1 MISSKE
7 IRQLDFAV
15 TQNGYN
21 TKEVDSVINECA
33 LTIDAYQKESEE
45 LYHKMEL
52 LASKI
57 EEYRL
62 EENAIKTALVTAE
75 KMAEK
80 IKKESNE
87 ESTALLEKSRQE
99 ADLTVSNAKAEAD
112 KIISSAREYSSTLI
126 EDKTNEANEIITNA
140 QNKANEAINSAKIVA
155 QDILDQAKQ
164 ISEDLISKSKA
175 EKEAYEIL
183 TNTIKSDAKEFIEKV
198 KSLYNAELEALNS
211 ANLDTSN
218 EDTKQAQRDVD
229 NIDDDV
235 ASLKEEIEDVSSS
248 IPSEVVIEHIQEKA
262 AENEQ
267 ANEITDEPENENED
281 VQDDFEIID
290 DEPEQEK
297 SEPMTLE
304 TETEPDEDE
313 SGDVLKAEKIDEPA
327 IIELD
332 DEDDELTDPMAAVEA
347 FSKTSVTPVSS
358 DARTVTEITDE
369 ADMQS
374 QSSLFDD
381 ETALPFES
389 YFNVKREDAH
399 TDKSQVIS
407 LVPPEDDEED
417 DEPRFKGFFKKKK

>member
-7 IRQLDFAV
+7 IRQLDLTV

-21 TKEVDSVINECA
+21 TKEVDSVLSECA
-33 LTIDAYQKESEE
+33 LTIDAYQKENEE
-45 LYHKMEL
+45 LYRKMEL
-52 LASKI
+52 LAAKI

-80 IKKESNE
+80 IKKESNDE
-87 ESTALLEKSRQE
+87 ATELLEKSRQE
-99 ADLTVSNAKAEAD
+99 ADSTVSSAKTEAD

-126 EDKTNEANEIITNA
+126 EDKTNEASEIITNA

-183 TNTIKSDAKEFIEKV
+183 TNTIKNDAKEFIEKV
-198 KSLYNAELEALNS
+198 KALYNAELEALNS
-211 ANLDTSN
+211 ANLETSD
-218 EDTKQAQRDVD
+218 EDTKQAQKDVD
-229 NIDDDV
+229 DIDDDV
-235 ASLKEEIEDVSSS
+235 SSLKEEIKDVSSS
-248 IPSEVVIEHIQEKA
+248 IPDEVVIESTQDEKIEVEQEVEE
-262 AENEQ
+262 AEASQES
-267 ANEITDEPENENED
+267 
-281 VQDDFEIID
+281 QDDFEIID
-290 DEPEQEK
+290 DEPKIEQKEVEEAEETQ
-297 SEPMTLE
+297 SEELN
-304 TETEPDEDE
+304 
-313 SGDVLKAEKIDEPA
+313 EPA

-332 DEDDELTDPMAAVEA
+332 DEDEEDDELTDPMAAVEA
-347 FSKTSVTPVSS
+347 FSKTSVTPVSA

-381 ETALPFES
+381 ETSLPFES

-417 DEPRFKGFFKKKK
+417 DEPRFRGFFKKKK

>member
-7 IRQLDFAV
+7 IRQLDLTV

-21 TKEVDSVINECA
+21 TKEVDSVLSECA
-33 LTIDAYQKESEE
+33 LTIDAYQKENEE
-45 LYHKMEL
+45 LYRKMEL
-52 LASKI
+52 LAAKI

-80 IKKESNE
+80 IKKESNDE
-87 ESTALLEKSRQE
+87 ATELLEKSRQE
-99 ADLTVSNAKAEAD
+99 ADSTVSSAKTEAD

-126 EDKTNEANEIITNA
+126 EDKTNEASEIITNA

-198 KSLYNAELEALNS
+198 KALYNSELEALNS
-211 ANLDTSN
+211 ANLETSD
-218 EDTKQAQRDVD
+218 EDTKQAQKDVD
-229 NIDDDV
+229 DIDDDV
-235 ASLKEEIEDVSSS
+235 SSLKEEIEDVSSS
-248 IPSEVVIEHIQEKA
+248 IPDEVVIESTQDEEIEVKQEVEETEA
-262 AENEQ
+262 SQES
-267 ANEITDEPENENED
+267 
-281 VQDDFEIID
+281 QDDFEIID
-290 DEPEQEK
+290 DEPKIEQEEVK
-297 SEPMTLE
+297 EAEETQSEELN
-304 TETEPDEDE
+304 
-313 SGDVLKAEKIDEPA
+313 EPA

-332 DEDDELTDPMAAVEA
+332 DEDEEDDELTDPMAAVEA
-347 FSKTSVTPVSS
+347 FSKTSVTPVSA

-381 ETALPFES
+381 ETSLPFES

-407 LVPPEDDEED
+407 LVPPEEDEED
-417 DEPRFKGFFKKKK
+417 DEPRFRGFFKKKK

>member
-7 IRQLDFAV
+7 IRHLDLTV

-21 TKEVDSVINECA
+21 TKEVDSVLSECA
-33 LTIDAYQKESEE
+33 LTIDAYQKENEE
-45 LYHKMEL
+45 LYRKMEL
-52 LASKI
+52 LAAKI

-80 IKKESNE
+80 IKKESNDE
-87 ESTALLEKSRQE
+87 ATELLEKSRQE
-99 ADLTVSNAKAEAD
+99 ADTTVSSAKTEAD

-126 EDKTNEANEIITNA
+126 EDKTNEASEIITNA

-198 KSLYNAELEALNS
+198 KALYNSELEALNS
-211 ANLDTSN
+211 ANLETSD
-218 EDTKQAQRDVD
+218 EDTKQAQKDVD
-229 NIDDDV
+229 DIDDDV
-235 ASLKEEIEDVSSS
+235 SSLKEEIEDVSSS
-248 IPSEVVIEHIQEKA
+248 IPDEVVIEPTQDE
-262 AENEQ
+262 ENEVEQ
-267 ANEITDEPENENED
+267 EVEEAEASQES
-281 VQDDFEIID
+281 QDDFEIID
-290 DEPEQEK
+290 DEPEQKEI
-297 SEPMTLE
+297 EPMTFEPEIEQEEVKEAEE
-304 TETEPDEDE
+304 TQSEE
-313 SGDVLKAEKIDEPA
+313 LNEPA

-332 DEDDELTDPMAAVEA
+332 DEDEEDDELTDPMAAVEA
-347 FSKTSVTPVSS
+347 FSKTSVTPVSA

-381 ETALPFES
+381 ETSLPFES

-417 DEPRFKGFFKKKK
+417 DEPRFRGFFKKKK

>member
-7 IRQLDFAV
+7 IRQLDLTV

-21 TKEVDSVINECA
+21 TKEVDSVLSECA
-33 LTIDAYQKESEE
+33 LTIDAYQKENEE
-45 LYHKMEL
+45 LYRKMEL
-52 LASKI
+52 LAAKI

-80 IKKESNE
+80 IKKESNDE
-87 ESTALLEKSRQE
+87 ATELLEKSRQE
-99 ADLTVSNAKAEAD
+99 ADTTVSSAKTEAD

-126 EDKTNEANEIITNA
+126 EDKTNEASEIITNA

-198 KSLYNAELEALNS
+198 KALYNAELEALNS
-211 ANLDTSN
+211 ANLETSD
-218 EDTKQAQRDVD
+218 EDTKQAQKDVD
-229 NIDDDV
+229 DIDDDV
-235 ASLKEEIEDVSSS
+235 SSLKEEIEDVSSS
-248 IPSEVVIEHIQEKA
+248 IPEEVVIESTQDEEIEVEQEVEE
-262 AENEQ
+262 AEASQES
-267 ANEITDEPENENED
+267 
-281 VQDDFEIID
+281 QDDFEIID
-290 DEPEQEK
+290 DEPEQEEP
-297 SEPMTLE
+297 EPMTFEPEIEQEEVEEAEE
-304 TETEPDEDE
+304 TQSEE
-313 SGDVLKAEKIDEPA
+313 LNEPA

-332 DEDDELTDPMAAVEA
+332 DEEDEDDELTDPMAAVEA
-347 FSKTSVTPVSS
+347 FSKTSVTPVSA

-417 DEPRFKGFFKKKK
+417 DEPRFRGFFKKKK

>member
-7 IRQLDFAV
+7 IRQLDLTV

-21 TKEVDSVINECA
+21 TKEVDSVLSECA
-33 LTIDAYQKESEE
+33 LTIDAYQKENEE
-45 LYHKMEL
+45 LYRKMEL
-52 LASKI
+52 LAAKI

-80 IKKESNE
+80 IKKESNDE
-87 ESTALLEKSRQE
+87 ATELLEKSRQE
-99 ADLTVSNAKAEAD
+99 ADSTVSSAKTEAD

-126 EDKTNEANEIITNA
+126 EDKTNEASEIITNA

-183 TNTIKSDAKEFIEKV
+183 TNTIKNDAKEFIEKV
-198 KSLYNAELEALNS
+198 KALYNAELEALNS
-211 ANLDTSN
+211 ANLETSD
-218 EDTKQAQRDVD
+218 EDTKQAQKDVD
-229 NIDDDV
+229 DIDDDV
-235 ASLKEEIEDVSSS
+235 SSLKEEIEDVSSS
-248 IPSEVVIEHIQEKA
+248 IPDEVVIESTQDEKIEVEQEVEE
-262 AENEQ
+262 AEASQES
-267 ANEITDEPENENED
+267 
-281 VQDDFEIID
+281 QDDFEIID
-290 DEPEQEK
+290 DEPEQKEI
-297 SEPMTLE
+297 EPMTFEPEIEQEEVKEAEE
-304 TETEPDEDE
+304 TQSEE
-313 SGDVLKAEKIDEPA
+313 LNEPA

-332 DEDDELTDPMAAVEA
+332 DEDEEDDELTDPMAAVEA
-347 FSKTSVTPVSS
+347 FSKTSVTPVSA

-381 ETALPFES
+381 ETSLPFES

-407 LVPPEDDEED
+407 LVPPEEDEED
-417 DEPRFKGFFKKKK
+417 DEPRFRGFFKKKK

>member
-7 IRQLDFAV
+7 IKQLDLTV

-21 TKEVDSVINECA
+21 TKEVDSVLSECA
-33 LTIDAYQKESEE
+33 LTIDAYQKENEE
-45 LYHKMEL
+45 LYRKMEL
-52 LASKI
+52 LAAKI

-80 IKKESNE
+80 IKKESNDE
-87 ESTALLEKSRQE
+87 ATELLEKSRQE
-99 ADLTVSNAKAEAD
+99 ADSTVSSAKTEAD

-126 EDKTNEANEIITNA
+126 EDKTNEASEIITNA

-183 TNTIKSDAKEFIEKV
+183 TNTIKNDAKEFIEKV
-198 KSLYNAELEALNS
+198 KALYNAELEALNS
-211 ANLDTSN
+211 ANLETSD
-218 EDTKQAQRDVD
+218 EDTKQAQKDVD
-229 NIDDDV
+229 DIDDDV
-235 ASLKEEIEDVSSS
+235 SSLKEEIEDVSSS
-248 IPSEVVIEHIQEKA
+248 IPDEVVIESTQDEKIEVEQEVEE
-262 AENEQ
+262 AEASQES
-267 ANEITDEPENENED
+267 
-281 VQDDFEIID
+281 QDDFEIID
-290 DEPEQEK
+290 DEPELEEL
-297 SEPMTLE
+297 EPMTFEPEIEQEEVKEAEE
-304 TETEPDEDE
+304 TQSEE
-313 SGDVLKAEKIDEPA
+313 LNEPA

-332 DEDDELTDPMAAVEA
+332 DEDEEDDELTDPMAAVEA
-347 FSKTSVTPVSS
+347 FSKTSVTPVSA

-381 ETALPFES
+381 ETSLPFES

-417 DEPRFKGFFKKKK
+417 DEPRFRGFFKKKK

>member
-7 IRQLDFAV
+7 IRQLDLTV

-21 TKEVDSVINECA
+21 TKEVDSVLSECA
-33 LTIDAYQKESEE
+33 LTIDAYQKENEE
-45 LYHKMEL
+45 LYRKMEL
-52 LASKI
+52 LAAKI

-80 IKKESNE
+80 IKKESNDE
-87 ESTALLEKSRQE
+87 ATELLEKSRQE
-99 ADLTVSNAKAEAD
+99 ADSTVSSAKTEAD

-126 EDKTNEANEIITNA
+126 EDKTNEASEIITNA

-183 TNTIKSDAKEFIEKV
+183 TNTIKNDAKEFIEKV
-198 KSLYNAELEALNS
+198 KALYNAELEALNS
-211 ANLDTSN
+211 ANLETSD
-218 EDTKQAQRDVD
+218 EDTKQAQKDVD
-229 NIDDDV
+229 DIDDDV
-235 ASLKEEIEDVSSS
+235 SSLKEEIEDVSSS
-248 IPSEVVIEHIQEKA
+248 IPDEVVIEPTQDEKIEVEQEVEE
-262 AENEQ
+262 AEASQES
-267 ANEITDEPENENED
+267 
-281 VQDDFEIID
+281 QDDFEIID
-290 DEPEQEK
+290 DEPEIEQEEVEEAEETQ
-297 SEPMTLE
+297 SEELN
-304 TETEPDEDE
+304 
-313 SGDVLKAEKIDEPA
+313 EPA

-332 DEDDELTDPMAAVEA
+332 DEDEEDDELTDPMAAVEA
-347 FSKTSVTPVSS
+347 FSKTSVTPVSA

-381 ETALPFES
+381 ETSLPFES
-389 YFNVKREDAH
+389 YFKVKREDAH

-407 LVPPEDDEED
+407 LVPPEEDEED
-417 DEPRFKGFFKKKK
+417 DEPRFRGFFKKKK

>member
-7 IRQLDFAV
+7 IRQLDLTV

-21 TKEVDSVINECA
+21 TKEVDSVLSECA
-33 LTIDAYQKESEE
+33 LTIEAYQKENEE
-45 LYHKMEL
+45 LYRKMEL
-52 LASKI
+52 LAAKI

-80 IKKESNE
+80 IKKESNDE
-87 ESTALLEKSRQE
+87 ATELLEKSRQE
-99 ADLTVSNAKAEAD
+99 ADSTVSSAKTEAD

-126 EDKTNEANEIITNA
+126 EDKTNEASEIITNA

-183 TNTIKSDAKEFIEKV
+183 TNTIKNDAKEFIEKV
-198 KSLYNAELEALNS
+198 KALYNAELEALNS
-211 ANLDTSN
+211 ANLETSD
-218 EDTKQAQRDVD
+218 EDTKQAQKDVD
-229 NIDDDV
+229 DIDDDV
-235 ASLKEEIEDVSSS
+235 SSLKEEIEDVSSS
-248 IPSEVVIEHIQEKA
+248 IPDEVVIESTQDEKIEVEQEVEE
-262 AENEQ
+262 AEASQES
-267 ANEITDEPENENED
+267 
-281 VQDDFEIID
+281 QDDFEIID
-290 DEPEQEK
+290 DEPEQEEL
-297 SEPMTLE
+297 EPMTF
-304 TETEPDEDE
+304 EPEIE
-313 SGDVLKAEKIDEPA
+313 QEEVEEAEKTQSEKLNEPA

-332 DEDDELTDPMAAVEA
+332 DEDEEDDELTDPMAAVEA
-347 FSKTSVTPVSS
+347 FSKTSVTPVSA

-381 ETALPFES
+381 ETSLPFES

-417 DEPRFKGFFKKKK
+417 DEPRFRGFFKKKK

>member
-7 IRQLDFAV
+7 IRQLDLTV

-21 TKEVDSVINECA
+21 TKEVDSVLSECA
-33 LTIDAYQKESEE
+33 LTIDAYQKENEE
-45 LYHKMEL
+45 LYRKMEL
-52 LASKI
+52 LAAKI

-80 IKKESNE
+80 IKKESNDE
-87 ESTALLEKSRQE
+87 ATELLEKSRQE
-99 ADLTVSNAKAEAD
+99 ADSTVSSAKTEAD

-126 EDKTNEANEIITNA
+126 EDKTNEASEIITNA

-183 TNTIKSDAKEFIEKV
+183 TNTIKNDAKEFIEKV
-198 KSLYNAELEALNS
+198 KALYNAELEALNS
-211 ANLDTSN
+211 ANLETSD
-218 EDTKQAQRDVD
+218 EDTKQAQKDVD
-229 NIDDDV
+229 DIDDDV
-235 ASLKEEIEDVSSS
+235 SSLKEEIEDVSSS
-248 IPSEVVIEHIQEKA
+248 IPDEVVIESTQDEKIEVEQEVEE
-262 AENEQ
+262 AEASQES
-267 ANEITDEPENENED
+267 
-281 VQDDFEIID
+281 QDDFEIID
-290 DEPEQEK
+290 DEPKIEQKEVEEAEETQ
-297 SEPMTLE
+297 SEELN
-304 TETEPDEDE
+304 
-313 SGDVLKAEKIDEPA
+313 EPA

-332 DEDDELTDPMAAVEA
+332 DEDEEDDELTDPMAAVEA
-347 FSKTSVTPVSS
+347 FSKTSVTPVSA

-381 ETALPFES
+381 ETSLPFES

-417 DEPRFKGFFKKKK
+417 DEPRFRGFFKKKK

>member
-7 IRQLDFAV
+7 IRHLDLTV

-21 TKEVDSVINECA
+21 TKEVDSVLSECA
-33 LTIDAYQKESEE
+33 LTIDAYQKENEE
-45 LYHKMEL
+45 LYRKMEL
-52 LASKI
+52 LAAKI

-80 IKKESNE
+80 IKKESNDE
-87 ESTALLEKSRQE
+87 ATELLEKSRQE
-99 ADLTVSNAKAEAD
+99 ADSTVSSAKTEAD

-126 EDKTNEANEIITNA
+126 EDKTNEASEIITNA

-198 KSLYNAELEALNS
+198 KALYNAELEALNS
-211 ANLDTSN
+211 ANLETSD
-218 EDTKQAQRDVD
+218 EDTKQAQKDVD
-229 NIDDDV
+229 DIDDDV
-235 ASLKEEIEDVSSS
+235 SSLKEEIEDVSSS
-248 IPSEVVIEHIQEKA
+248 IPDEVVIESTQDEEIEVEQEVEE
-262 AENEQ
+262 AEASQES
-267 ANEITDEPENENED
+267 
-281 VQDDFEIID
+281 QDDFEIID
-290 DEPEQEK
+290 DEPELKEF
-297 SEPMTLE
+297 EPMTFEPEIKQEEVEEAEE
-304 TETEPDEDE
+304 TQSEE
-313 SGDVLKAEKIDEPA
+313 LNEPA
-327 IIELD
+327 IIELDDED

-347 FSKTSVTPVSS
+347 FSKTSVTPVSA
-358 DARTVTEITDE
+358 DARTVAEITDE

-417 DEPRFKGFFKKKK
+417 DEPRFRGFFKKKK

>member
-7 IRQLDFAV
+7 IRQLDLTV

-21 TKEVDSVINECA
+21 TKEVDSVLSECA
-33 LTIDAYQKESEE
+33 LTIDAYQKENEE
-45 LYHKMEL
+45 LYRKMEL
-52 LASKI
+52 LAAKI

-80 IKKESNE
+80 IKKESNDE
-87 ESTALLEKSRQE
+87 ATELLEKSRQE
-99 ADLTVSNAKAEAD
+99 ADSTVSSAKTEAD

-126 EDKTNEANEIITNA
+126 EDKTNEASEIITNA

-198 KSLYNAELEALNS
+198 KALYNSELEALNS
-211 ANLDTSN
+211 ANLETSD
-218 EDTKQAQRDVD
+218 EDTKQAQKDVD
-229 NIDDDV
+229 DIDDDV
-235 ASLKEEIEDVSSS
+235 SSLKEEIEDVSSS
-248 IPSEVVIEHIQEKA
+248 IPDEVVIESTQDEETEVEQEVEE
-262 AENEQ
+262 AEASQES
-267 ANEITDEPENENED
+267 
-281 VQDDFEIID
+281 QDDFEIID
-290 DEPEQEK
+290 DEPEQEEL
-297 SEPMTLE
+297 EPMTFEPEIEQEEVKEAEE
-304 TETEPDEDE
+304 TQSEE
-313 SGDVLKAEKIDEPA
+313 LNEPA

-332 DEDDELTDPMAAVEA
+332 DEDEEDDELTDPMAAVEA
-347 FSKTSVTPVSS
+347 FSKTSVTPVSA

-381 ETALPFES
+381 ETSLPFES

-417 DEPRFKGFFKKKK
+417 DEPRFRGFFKKKK

>member
-7 IRQLDFAV
+7 IRQLDLTV

-21 TKEVDSVINECA
+21 TKEVDSVLSECA
-33 LTIDAYQKESEE
+33 LTIDAYQKENEE
-45 LYHKMEL
+45 LYRKMEL
-52 LASKI
+52 LAAKI

-80 IKKESNE
+80 IKKESNDE
-87 ESTALLEKSRQE
+87 ATELLEKSRQE
-99 ADLTVSNAKAEAD
+99 ADSTVSSAKTEAD

-126 EDKTNEANEIITNA
+126 EDKTNEASEIITNA

-198 KSLYNAELEALNS
+198 KALYNSELEALNS
-211 ANLDTSN
+211 ANLETSD
-218 EDTKQAQRDVD
+218 EDTKQAQKDVD
-229 NIDDDV
+229 DIDDDV
-235 ASLKEEIEDVSSS
+235 SSLKEEIEDVSSS
-248 IPSEVVIEHIQEKA
+248 IPDEVVIESTQDEKIEVEQEVEE
-262 AENEQ
+262 AEASQES
-267 ANEITDEPENENED
+267 
-281 VQDDFEIID
+281 QDDFEIID
-290 DEPEQEK
+290 DEPKIEQEEVK
-297 SEPMTLE
+297 EAEETQSEELN
-304 TETEPDEDE
+304 
-313 SGDVLKAEKIDEPA
+313 EPA

-332 DEDDELTDPMAAVEA
+332 DEDEEDDELTDPMAAVEA
-347 FSKTSVTPVSS
+347 FSKTSVTPVSA

-381 ETALPFES
+381 ETSLPFES

-417 DEPRFKGFFKKKK
+417 DEPRFRGFFKKKK

>member
-7 IRQLDFAV
+7 IRHLDLTV

-21 TKEVDSVINECA
+21 TKEVDSVLSECA
-33 LTIDAYQKESEE
+33 LTIDAYQKENEE
-45 LYHKMEL
+45 LYRKMEL
-52 LASKI
+52 LATKI

-80 IKKESNE
+80 IKKESNDE
-87 ESTALLEKSRQE
+87 ATELLEKSRQE
-99 ADLTVSNAKAEAD
+99 ADSTVSSAKTEAD

-126 EDKTNEANEIITNA
+126 EDKTNEASEIITNA

-198 KSLYNAELEALNS
+198 KALYNAELEALNS
-211 ANLDTSN
+211 ANLETSD
-218 EDTKQAQRDVD
+218 EDTKQAQKDVD
-229 NIDDDV
+229 DIDDDV
-235 ASLKEEIEDVSSS
+235 SSLKEEIEDVSSS
-248 IPSEVVIEHIQEKA
+248 IPDEVVIESTQDEKIEVEQEVEE
-262 AENEQ
+262 AEASQES
-267 ANEITDEPENENED
+267 
-281 VQDDFEIID
+281 QDDFEIID
-290 DEPEQEK
+290 DEPELEEP
-297 SEPMTLE
+297 EPMTFEPEIEQKEVEEAEE
-304 TETEPDEDE
+304 TQSEE
-313 SGDVLKAEKIDEPA
+313 LNEPA

-332 DEDDELTDPMAAVEA
+332 DEDEEDDELTDPMAAVEA
-347 FSKTSVTPVSS
+347 FSKTSVTPVSA

-381 ETALPFES
+381 ETSLPFES

-417 DEPRFKGFFKKKK
+417 DEPRFRGFFKKKK

>member
-7 IRQLDFAV
+7 IRQLDLTV

-21 TKEVDSVINECA
+21 TKEVDSVLSECA
-33 LTIDAYQKESEE
+33 LTIDAYQKENEE
-45 LYHKMEL
+45 LYRKMEL
-52 LASKI
+52 LAAKI

-80 IKKESNE
+80 IKKESNDE
-87 ESTALLEKSRQE
+87 ATELLEKSRQE
-99 ADLTVSNAKAEAD
+99 ADSTVSSAKTEAD

-126 EDKTNEANEIITNA
+126 EDKTNEASEIITNA

-198 KSLYNAELEALNS
+198 KALYNSELEALNS
-211 ANLDTSN
+211 ANLETSD
-218 EDTKQAQRDVD
+218 EDTKQAQKDVD
-229 NIDDDV
+229 DIDDDV
-235 ASLKEEIEDVSSS
+235 SSLKEEIEDVSSS
-248 IPSEVVIEHIQEKA
+248 IPDEVVIESTQDEGIEVGQEVEETEA
-262 AENEQ
+262 SQES
-267 ANEITDEPENENED
+267 
-281 VQDDFEIID
+281 QDDFEIID
-290 DEPEQEK
+290 DEPEQEEL
-297 SEPMTLE
+297 EPMTFEPEIEQEKVEGAEE
-304 TETEPDEDE
+304 TQSEE
-313 SGDVLKAEKIDEPA
+313 LNEPA

-332 DEDDELTDPMAAVEA
+332 DEDEEDDELTDPMAAVEA
-347 FSKTSVTPVSS
+347 FSKTSVTPVSA

-381 ETALPFES
+381 ETSLPFES

-417 DEPRFKGFFKKKK
+417 DEPRFRGFFKKKK

>member
-7 IRQLDFAV
+7 IRQLDLTV

-21 TKEVDSVINECA
+21 TKEVDSVLSECA
-33 LTIDAYQKESEE
+33 LTIDAYQKENEE
-45 LYHKMEL
+45 LYRKMEL
-52 LASKI
+52 LAAKI

-80 IKKESNE
+80 IKKESNDE
-87 ESTALLEKSRQE
+87 ATELLEKSRQE
-99 ADLTVSNAKAEAD
+99 ADSTVSSAKTEAD

-126 EDKTNEANEIITNA
+126 EDKTNEASEIITNA

-198 KSLYNAELEALNS
+198 KELYNAELEALNS
-211 ANLDTSN
+211 ANLETSD
-218 EDTKQAQRDVD
+218 EDTKQAQKDVD
-229 NIDDDV
+229 DIDDDV
-235 ASLKEEIEDVSSS
+235 SSLKEEIEDVSSS
-248 IPSEVVIEHIQEKA
+248 IPDEVVIESTQDEEIEVEQEVEE
-262 AENEQ
+262 AEASHES
-267 ANEITDEPENENED
+267 
-281 VQDDFEIID
+281 QDDFEIID
-290 DEPEQEK
+290 DEPEQEEL
-297 SEPMTLE
+297 EPMTFEPEIEQEKFEEAEE
-304 TETEPDEDE
+304 TQSEE
-313 SGDVLKAEKIDEPA
+313 LNEPA

-332 DEDDELTDPMAAVEA
+332 DEDEEDDELTDPMAAVEA
-347 FSKTSVTPVSS
+347 FSKTSVTPVSA

-381 ETALPFES
+381 ETSLPFES

-417 DEPRFKGFFKKKK
+417 DEPRFRGFFKKKK

>member
-164 ISEDLISKSKA
+164 ISEDLISRSKA

-198 KSLYNAELEALNS
+198 KSLYNAELDALNS

-229 NIDDDV
+229 DIDDDV

-267 ANEITDEPENENED
+267 AYEITDEPENESED

-290 DEPEQEK
+290 DEPEQEEA
-297 SEPMTLE
+297 EPMTLE

-332 DEDDELTDPMAAVEA
+332 DDDDELTDPMAAVEA

-417 DEPRFKGFFKKKK
+417 DEPRFRGFFKKKK

>member
-7 IRQLDFAV
+7 IRHLDLTV

-21 TKEVDSVINECA
+21 TKEVDSVLSECA
-33 LTIDAYQKESEE
+33 LTIDAYQKENEE
-45 LYHKMEL
+45 LYRKMEL
-52 LASKI
+52 LATKI

-80 IKKESNE
+80 IKKESNDE
-87 ESTALLEKSRQE
+87 ATELLEKSRQE
-99 ADLTVSNAKAEAD
+99 ADSTVSSAKTEAD

-126 EDKTNEANEIITNA
+126 EDKTNEASEIITNA

-198 KSLYNAELEALNS
+198 KALYNSELEALNS
-211 ANLDTSN
+211 ANLETSD
-218 EDTKQAQRDVD
+218 EDTKQAQKDVD
-229 NIDDDV
+229 DIDDDV
-235 ASLKEEIEDVSSS
+235 SSLKEEIEDVSSS
-248 IPSEVVIEHIQEKA
+248 IPDEVVIESTQDEKIEVEQEVEE
-262 AENEQ
+262 AEASQES
-267 ANEITDEPENENED
+267 
-281 VQDDFEIID
+281 QDDFEIID
-290 DEPEQEK
+290 DEPELEEP
-297 SEPMTLE
+297 EPMTFEPEIEQKEVEEAEE
-304 TETEPDEDE
+304 TQSEE
-313 SGDVLKAEKIDEPA
+313 LNEPA

-332 DEDDELTDPMAAVEA
+332 DEDEEDDELTDPMAAVEA
-347 FSKTSVTPVSS
+347 FSKTSVTPVSA

-381 ETALPFES
+381 ETSLPFES

-417 DEPRFKGFFKKKK
+417 DEPRFRGFFKKKK

>member
-112 KIISSAREYSSTLI
+112 KIISSARDYSSTLI

-198 KSLYNAELEALNS
+198 KSLYNAELDAWNS

-229 NIDDDV
+229 DIDDDV

-267 ANEITDEPENENED
+267 TYEIADEPENENED

-304 TETEPDEDE
+304 TEAEPDEDE
-313 SGDVLKAEKIDEPA
+313 GGDVLKAKKIDEPA

-332 DEDDELTDPMAAVEA
+332 DDDDELTDPMAAVEA

-358 DARTVTEITDE
+358 NARTVTEITDE

-417 DEPRFKGFFKKKK
+417 DEPKFRGFFKKKK

>member
-7 IRQLDFAV
+7 IRQLDLTV

-21 TKEVDSVINECA
+21 TKEVDSVLSECA
-33 LTIDAYQKESEE
+33 LTIDAYQKENEE
-45 LYHKMEL
+45 LYRKMEL
-52 LASKI
+52 LAAKI

-80 IKKESNE
+80 IKKESNDE
-87 ESTALLEKSRQE
+87 ATELLEKSRQE
-99 ADLTVSNAKAEAD
+99 ADSTVSSAKTEAD

-126 EDKTNEANEIITNA
+126 EDKTNEASEIITNA

-198 KSLYNAELEALNS
+198 KALYNAELEALNS
-211 ANLDTSN
+211 ANLETSD
-218 EDTKQAQRDVD
+218 EDTKQAQKDVD
-229 NIDDDV
+229 DIDDDV
-235 ASLKEEIEDVSSS
+235 SSLKEEIEDVSSS
-248 IPSEVVIEHIQEKA
+248 IPDEVVIEPTQDE
-262 AENEQ
+262 ENEVEQ
-267 ANEITDEPENENED
+267 EVEETEASQES
-281 VQDDFEIID
+281 QDDFEIID
-290 DEPEQEK
+290 DEPEIEQEEVK
-297 SEPMTLE
+297 EAEETQSEELN
-304 TETEPDEDE
+304 
-313 SGDVLKAEKIDEPA
+313 EPA

-332 DEDDELTDPMAAVEA
+332 DEDEEDDELTDPMAAVEA
-347 FSKTSVTPVSS
+347 FSKTSVTPVSA

-381 ETALPFES
+381 ETSLPFES

-407 LVPPEDDEED
+407 LVPPEEDEED
-417 DEPRFKGFFKKKK
+417 DEPRFRGFFKKKK

>member
-7 IRQLDFAV
+7 IKQLDLTV

-21 TKEVDSVINECA
+21 TKEVDSVLSECA
-33 LTIDAYQKESEE
+33 LTIDAYQKENEE
-45 LYHKMEL
+45 LYRKMEL
-52 LASKI
+52 LAAKI

-80 IKKESNE
+80 IKKESNDE
-87 ESTALLEKSRQE
+87 ATELLEKSRQE
-99 ADLTVSNAKAEAD
+99 ADSTVSSAKTEAD

-126 EDKTNEANEIITNA
+126 EDKTNEASEIITNA

-198 KSLYNAELEALNS
+198 KELYNAELEALNS
-211 ANLDTSN
+211 ANLETSD
-218 EDTKQAQRDVD
+218 EDTKQAQKDVD
-229 NIDDDV
+229 DIDDDV
-235 ASLKEEIEDVSSS
+235 SSLKEEIEDVSSS
-248 IPSEVVIEHIQEKA
+248 IPDEVVIESTQDEEIEVEQEVEE
-262 AENEQ
+262 AEASQES
-267 ANEITDEPENENED
+267 
-281 VQDDFEIID
+281 QDDFEIID
-290 DEPEQEK
+290 DEPKIEQEEVK
-297 SEPMTLE
+297 EAEETQSEELN
-304 TETEPDEDE
+304 
-313 SGDVLKAEKIDEPA
+313 EPA

-332 DEDDELTDPMAAVEA
+332 DEDEEDDELTDPMAAVEA
-347 FSKTSVTPVSS
+347 FSKTSVTPVSA

-381 ETALPFES
+381 ETSLPFES

-417 DEPRFKGFFKKKK
+417 DEPRFRGFFKKKK

>member
-7 IRQLDFAV
+7 IRQLDLTV

-21 TKEVDSVINECA
+21 TKEVDSVLSECA
-33 LTIDAYQKESEE
+33 LTIDAYQKENEE
-45 LYHKMEL
+45 LYRKMEL
-52 LASKI
+52 LAAKI

-80 IKKESNE
+80 IKKESNDE
-87 ESTALLEKSRQE
+87 ATELLEKSRQE
-99 ADLTVSNAKAEAD
+99 ADSTVSSAKTEAD

-126 EDKTNEANEIITNA
+126 EDKTNEASEIITNA

-198 KSLYNAELEALNS
+198 KALYNAELEALNS
-211 ANLDTSN
+211 ANLETSD
-218 EDTKQAQRDVD
+218 EDTKQAQKDVD
-229 NIDDDV
+229 DIDDDV
-235 ASLKEEIEDVSSS
+235 SSLKEEIEDVSSS
-248 IPSEVVIEHIQEKA
+248 IPDEVVIESTQDEEIEVEQEVEE
-262 AENEQ
+262 AEASQES
-267 ANEITDEPENENED
+267 
-281 VQDDFEIID
+281 QDDFEIID
-290 DEPEQEK
+290 DEPEQEEP
-297 SEPMTLE
+297 EPMTFEPEIEQEEVEEAEE
-304 TETEPDEDE
+304 TQSEE
-313 SGDVLKAEKIDEPA
+313 LNEPA

-332 DEDDELTDPMAAVEA
+332 DEEDEDDELTDPMAAVEA
-347 FSKTSVTPVSS
+347 FSKTSVTPVSA

-417 DEPRFKGFFKKKK
+417 DEPRFRGFFKKKK

>member
-99 ADLTVSNAKAEAD
+99 ADLTVSNAKSEAD

-229 NIDDDV
+229 DIDDDV

-313 SGDVLKAEKIDEPA
+313 SGDVLEAEKIDEPA

-332 DEDDELTDPMAAVEA
+332 DDDELTDPMAAVEA

-417 DEPRFKGFFKKKK
+417 DEPKFRGFFKKKK

>member
-7 IRQLDFAV
+7 IRQLDLTV

-21 TKEVDSVINECA
+21 TKEVDSVLSECA
-33 LTIDAYQKESEE
+33 LTIDAYQKENEE
-45 LYHKMEL
+45 LYRKMEL
-52 LASKI
+52 LAAKI

-80 IKKESNE
+80 IKKESNDE
-87 ESTALLEKSRQE
+87 ATELLEKSRQE
-99 ADLTVSNAKAEAD
+99 ADSTVSSAKTEAD

-126 EDKTNEANEIITNA
+126 EDKTNEASEIITNA

-198 KSLYNAELEALNS
+198 KALYNAELEALNS
-211 ANLDTSN
+211 ANLETSD
-218 EDTKQAQRDVD
+218 EDTKQAQKDVD
-229 NIDDDV
+229 DIDDDV
-235 ASLKEEIEDVSSS
+235 SSLKEEIEDVSSS
-248 IPSEVVIEHIQEKA
+248 IPDEVVIESTQDEKIEVEQEVEE
-262 AENEQ
+262 AEASQES
-267 ANEITDEPENENED
+267 
-281 VQDDFEIID
+281 QDDFEIID
-290 DEPEQEK
+290 DEPEIEQEEVK
-297 SEPMTLE
+297 EAEETQSEELN
-304 TETEPDEDE
+304 
-313 SGDVLKAEKIDEPA
+313 EPA

-332 DEDDELTDPMAAVEA
+332 DEDEEDDELTDPMAAVEA
-347 FSKTSVTPVSS
+347 FSKTSVTPVSA

-381 ETALPFES
+381 ETSLPFES

-417 DEPRFKGFFKKKK
+417 DEPRFRGFFKKKK

>member
-7 IRQLDFAV
+7 IRQLDLTV

-21 TKEVDSVINECA
+21 TKEVDSVLSECA
-33 LTIDAYQKESEE
+33 LTIDAYQKENEE
-45 LYHKMEL
+45 LYRKMEL
-52 LASKI
+52 LAAKI

-80 IKKESNE
+80 IKKESNDE
-87 ESTALLEKSRQE
+87 ATELLEKSRQE
-99 ADLTVSNAKAEAD
+99 ADSTVSSAKTEAD

-126 EDKTNEANEIITNA
+126 EDKTNEASEIITNA

-198 KSLYNAELEALNS
+198 KALYNSELEALNS
-211 ANLDTSN
+211 ANLETSD
-218 EDTKQAQRDVD
+218 EDTKQAQKDVD
-229 NIDDDV
+229 DIDDDV
-235 ASLKEEIEDVSSS
+235 SSLKEEIEDVSSS
-248 IPSEVVIEHIQEKA
+248 IPDEVVIESTQDEKIEVEQEVEE
-262 AENEQ
+262 AEASQES
-267 ANEITDEPENENED
+267 
-281 VQDDFEIID
+281 QDDFEIID
-290 DEPEQEK
+290 DEPELKEL
-297 SEPMTLE
+297 EPMTFEPEIEQEEVKDAEE
-304 TETEPDEDE
+304 TQSEE
-313 SGDVLKAEKIDEPA
+313 LNEPA

-332 DEDDELTDPMAAVEA
+332 DEDEEDDELTDPMAAVEA
-347 FSKTSVTPVSS
+347 FSKTSVTPVSA

-381 ETALPFES
+381 ETSLPFES

-417 DEPRFKGFFKKKK
+417 DEPRFRGFFKKKK

>member
-7 IRQLDFAV
+7 IRQLDLTV

-21 TKEVDSVINECA
+21 TKEVDSVLSECA
-33 LTIDAYQKESEE
+33 LTIDAYQKENEE
-45 LYHKMEL
+45 LYRKMEL
-52 LASKI
+52 LAAKI

-80 IKKESNE
+80 IKKESNDE
-87 ESTALLEKSRQE
+87 ATELLEKSRQE
-99 ADLTVSNAKAEAD
+99 ADSTVSSAKTEAD

-126 EDKTNEANEIITNA
+126 EDKTNEASEIITNA

-198 KSLYNAELEALNS
+198 KALYNSELEALNS
-211 ANLDTSN
+211 ANLETSD
-218 EDTKQAQRDVD
+218 EDTKQAQKDVD
-229 NIDDDV
+229 DIDDDV
-235 ASLKEEIEDVSSS
+235 SSLKEEIEDVSSS
-248 IPSEVVIEHIQEKA
+248 IPDEVVIESTQDEKIEVEQEVEE
-262 AENEQ
+262 AEASQES
-267 ANEITDEPENENED
+267 
-281 VQDDFEIID
+281 QDDFEIID
-290 DEPEQEK
+290 DEPKIEQEEVK
-297 SEPMTLE
+297 EAEETQSEELN
-304 TETEPDEDE
+304 
-313 SGDVLKAEKIDEPA
+313 EPA

-332 DEDDELTDPMAAVEA
+332 DEDEEDDELTDPMAAVEA
-347 FSKTSVTPVSS
+347 FSKTSVTPVSA
-358 DARTVTEITDE
+358 DARTVAEITDE

-417 DEPRFKGFFKKKK
+417 DEPRFRGFFKKKK

>member
-1 MISSKE
+1 MNSSKE
-7 IRQLDFAV
+7 IRHLDLTV

-21 TKEVDSVINECA
+21 TKEVDSVLSECA
-33 LTIDAYQKESEE
+33 LTIDAYQKENEE
-45 LYHKMEL
+45 LYRKMEL
-52 LASKI
+52 LATKI

-80 IKKESNE
+80 IKKESNDE
-87 ESTALLEKSRQE
+87 ATELLEKSRQE
-99 ADLTVSNAKAEAD
+99 ADSTVSSAKTEAD

-126 EDKTNEANEIITNA
+126 EDKTNEASEIITNA

-198 KSLYNAELEALNS
+198 KALYNSELEALNS
-211 ANLDTSN
+211 ANLETSD
-218 EDTKQAQRDVD
+218 EDTKQAQKDVD
-229 NIDDDV
+229 DIDDDV
-235 ASLKEEIEDVSSS
+235 SRLKEEIEDVSSS
-248 IPSEVVIEHIQEKA
+248 IPDEVVIESTQDEKIEVEQEVEE
-262 AENEQ
+262 AEASQES
-267 ANEITDEPENENED
+267 
-281 VQDDFEIID
+281 QDDFEIID
-290 DEPEQEK
+290 DEPELEEP
-297 SEPMTLE
+297 EPMTFEPEIEQKEVEEAEE
-304 TETEPDEDE
+304 TQSEE
-313 SGDVLKAEKIDEPA
+313 LNEPA

-332 DEDDELTDPMAAVEA
+332 DEDEEDDELTDPMAAVEA
-347 FSKTSVTPVSS
+347 FSKTSVTPVSA

-381 ETALPFES
+381 ETSLPFES

-417 DEPRFKGFFKKKK
+417 DEPRFRGFFKKKK

>member
-164 ISEDLISKSKA
+164 ISEDLISRSKA

-198 KSLYNAELEALNS
+198 KSLYNAELDALNS

-229 NIDDDV
+229 DIDDDV

-332 DEDDELTDPMAAVEA
+332 DDDDELTDPMAAVEA

-407 LVPPEDDEED
+407 LVPPEDNEED
-417 DEPRFKGFFKKKK
+417 DEPRFRGFFKKKK

>member
-7 IRQLDFAV
+7 IRHLDLTV

-21 TKEVDSVINECA
+21 TKEVDSVLSECA
-33 LTIDAYQKESEE
+33 LTIDAYQKENEE
-45 LYHKMEL
+45 LYRKMEL
-52 LASKI
+52 LATKI

-80 IKKESNE
+80 IKKESNDE
-87 ESTALLEKSRQE
+87 ATELLEKSRQE
-99 ADLTVSNAKAEAD
+99 ADSTVSSAKTEAD

-126 EDKTNEANEIITNA
+126 EDKTNEASEIITNA

-198 KSLYNAELEALNS
+198 KELYNAELEALNS
-211 ANLDTSN
+211 ANLETSD
-218 EDTKQAQRDVD
+218 EDTKQAQKDVD
-229 NIDDDV
+229 DIDDDV
-235 ASLKEEIEDVSSS
+235 SSLKEEIEDVSSS
-248 IPSEVVIEHIQEKA
+248 IPDEVVIEPTQDEKIEVEQEVEE
-262 AENEQ
+262 AEASQES
-267 ANEITDEPENENED
+267 
-281 VQDDFEIID
+281 QDDFEIID
-290 DEPEQEK
+290 DEPEQKEI
-297 SEPMTLE
+297 EPMTFEPEIEQEEVKEAEE
-304 TETEPDEDE
+304 TQSEE
-313 SGDVLKAEKIDEPA
+313 LNEPA

-332 DEDDELTDPMAAVEA
+332 DEDEEDDELTDPMAAVEA
-347 FSKTSVTPVSS
+347 FSKTSVTPVSA

-381 ETALPFES
+381 ETSLPFES

-407 LVPPEDDEED
+407 LVPPEEDEED
-417 DEPRFKGFFKKKK
+417 DEPRFRGFFKKKK

>member
-7 IRQLDFAV
+7 IRQLDLTV

-21 TKEVDSVINECA
+21 TKEVDSVLSECA
-33 LTIDAYQKESEE
+33 LTIDAYQKENEE
-45 LYHKMEL
+45 LYRKMEL
-52 LASKI
+52 LAAKI

-80 IKKESNE
+80 IKKESNDE
-87 ESTALLEKSRQE
+87 ATELLEKSRQE
-99 ADLTVSNAKAEAD
+99 ADSTVSSAKTEAD

-126 EDKTNEANEIITNA
+126 EDKTNEASEIITNA

-198 KSLYNAELEALNS
+198 KALYNSELEALNS
-211 ANLDTSN
+211 ANLETSD
-218 EDTKQAQRDVD
+218 EDTKQAQKDVD
-229 NIDDDV
+229 DIDDDV
-235 ASLKEEIEDVSSS
+235 SSLKEEIEDVSSS
-248 IPSEVVIEHIQEKA
+248 IPDEVVIEPTQDE
-262 AENEQ
+262 ENEVEQ
-267 ANEITDEPENENED
+267 EVEETEASQES
-281 VQDDFEIID
+281 QDDFEIID
-290 DEPEQEK
+290 DEPEIEQEEVEEAEETQ
-297 SEPMTLE
+297 SEELN
-304 TETEPDEDE
+304 
-313 SGDVLKAEKIDEPA
+313 EPA

-332 DEDDELTDPMAAVEA
+332 DEDEEDDELTDPMAAVEA
-347 FSKTSVTPVSS
+347 FSKTSVTPVSA

-381 ETALPFES
+381 ETSLPFES

-407 LVPPEDDEED
+407 LVPPEEDEED
-417 DEPRFKGFFKKKK
+417 DEPRFRGFFKKKK

>member
-7 IRQLDFAV
+7 IRHLDLTV

-21 TKEVDSVINECA
+21 TKEVDSVLSECA
-33 LTIDAYQKESEE
+33 LTIDAYQKENEE
-45 LYHKMEL
+45 LYRKMEL
-52 LASKI
+52 LAAKI

-80 IKKESNE
+80 IKKESNDE
-87 ESTALLEKSRQE
+87 ATELLEKSRQE
-99 ADLTVSNAKAEAD
+99 ADSTVSSAKTEAD

-126 EDKTNEANEIITNA
+126 EDKTNEASEIITNA

-198 KSLYNAELEALNS
+198 KALYNSELEALNS
-211 ANLDTSN
+211 ANLETSD
-218 EDTKQAQRDVD
+218 EDTKQAQKDVD
-229 NIDDDV
+229 DIDDDV
-235 ASLKEEIEDVSSS
+235 SSLKEEIEDVSSS
-248 IPSEVVIEHIQEKA
+248 IPDEVVIESTQDEKIEVEQEVEE
-262 AENEQ
+262 AEASQES
-267 ANEITDEPENENED
+267 
-281 VQDDFEIID
+281 QDDFEIID
-290 DEPEQEK
+290 DEPEQEEL
-297 SEPMTLE
+297 EPMTFEPKIEQEEVEEAEE
-304 TETEPDEDE
+304 TQ
-313 SGDVLKAEKIDEPA
+313 SEKLNEPA

-332 DEDDELTDPMAAVEA
+332 DEDEEDDELTDPMAAVEA
-347 FSKTSVTPVSS
+347 FSKTSVTPVSA

-381 ETALPFES
+381 ETSLPFES

-417 DEPRFKGFFKKKK
+417 DEPRFRGFFKKKK

>member
-7 IRQLDFAV
+7 IRQLDLTV

-21 TKEVDSVINECA
+21 TKEVDSVLSECA
-33 LTIDAYQKESEE
+33 LTIDAYQKENEE
-45 LYHKMEL
+45 LYRKMEL
-52 LASKI
+52 LAAKI

-80 IKKESNE
+80 IKKESNDE
-87 ESTALLEKSRQE
+87 ATELLEKSRQE
-99 ADLTVSNAKAEAD
+99 ADSTVSSAKTEAD

-126 EDKTNEANEIITNA
+126 EDKTNEASEIITNA

-155 QDILDQAKQ
+155 QDILDQAKH

-198 KSLYNAELEALNS
+198 KALYNAELEALNS
-211 ANLDTSN
+211 ANLETSD
-218 EDTKQAQRDVD
+218 EDTKQAQKDVD
-229 NIDDDV
+229 DIDDDV
-235 ASLKEEIEDVSSS
+235 SSLKEEIEDVSSS
-248 IPSEVVIEHIQEKA
+248 IPDEVVIASTQDEKIEVEQEVEE
-262 AENEQ
+262 AEASQES
-267 ANEITDEPENENED
+267 
-281 VQDDFEIID
+281 QDDFEIID
-290 DEPEQEK
+290 DEPEQEEP
-297 SEPMTLE
+297 EPMTFEPEIEQKEVEEAEE
-304 TETEPDEDE
+304 TQSEE
-313 SGDVLKAEKIDEPA
+313 LNEPA

-332 DEDDELTDPMAAVEA
+332 DEDEEDDELTDPMAAVEA
-347 FSKTSVTPVSS
+347 FSKTSVTPVSA

-381 ETALPFES
+381 ETSLPFES

-417 DEPRFKGFFKKKK
+417 DEPRFRGFFKKKK

>member
-7 IRQLDFAV
+7 IRQLDLTV

-21 TKEVDSVINECA
+21 TKEVDSVLSECA
-33 LTIDAYQKESEE
+33 LTIDAYQKENEE
-45 LYHKMEL
+45 LYRKMEL
-52 LASKI
+52 LAAKI

-80 IKKESNE
+80 IKKESNDE
-87 ESTALLEKSRQE
+87 ATELLEKSRQE
-99 ADLTVSNAKAEAD
+99 ADSTVSSAKTEAD

-126 EDKTNEANEIITNA
+126 EDKTNEASEIITNA

-183 TNTIKSDAKEFIEKV
+183 TNTIKNDAKEFIEKV
-198 KSLYNAELEALNS
+198 KALYNAELEALNS
-211 ANLDTSN
+211 ANLETSD
-218 EDTKQAQRDVD
+218 EDTKQAQKDVD
-229 NIDDDV
+229 DIDDDV
-235 ASLKEEIEDVSSS
+235 SSLKEEIEDVSSS
-248 IPSEVVIEHIQEKA
+248 IPDEVVIESTQDEKIEVEQEVEE
-262 AENEQ
+262 AEASQES
-267 ANEITDEPENENED
+267 
-281 VQDDFEIID
+281 QDDFEIID
-290 DEPEQEK
+290 DEPKIEQEEVK
-297 SEPMTLE
+297 EAEETQSEELN
-304 TETEPDEDE
+304 
-313 SGDVLKAEKIDEPA
+313 EPA

-332 DEDDELTDPMAAVEA
+332 DEDEEDDELTDPMAAVEA
-347 FSKTSVTPVSS
+347 FSKTSVTPVSA

-381 ETALPFES
+381 ETSLPFES

-417 DEPRFKGFFKKKK
+417 DEPRFRGFFKKKK

>member
-7 IRQLDFAV
+7 IKQLDLTV

-21 TKEVDSVINECA
+21 TKEVDSVLSECA
-33 LTIDAYQKESEE
+33 LTIDAYQKENEE
-45 LYHKMEL
+45 LYRKMEL
-52 LASKI
+52 LAAKI

-80 IKKESNE
+80 IKKESNDE
-87 ESTALLEKSRQE
+87 ATELLEKSRQE
-99 ADLTVSNAKAEAD
+99 ADSTVSSAKTEAD

-126 EDKTNEANEIITNA
+126 EDKTNEASEIITNA

-183 TNTIKSDAKEFIEKV
+183 TNTIKNDAKEFIEKV
-198 KSLYNAELEALNS
+198 KALYNAELEALNS
-211 ANLDTSN
+211 ANLETSD
-218 EDTKQAQRDVD
+218 EDTKQAQKDVD
-229 NIDDDV
+229 DIDDDV
-235 ASLKEEIEDVSSS
+235 SSLKEEIEDVSSS
-248 IPSEVVIEHIQEKA
+248 IPDEVVIESTQDEKIEVEQEVEE
-262 AENEQ
+262 AEASQES
-267 ANEITDEPENENED
+267 
-281 VQDDFEIID
+281 QDDFEIID
-290 DEPEQEK
+290 DEPELEEP
-297 SEPMTLE
+297 EPMTFEPEIEQKEVEEAEE
-304 TETEPDEDE
+304 TQSEE
-313 SGDVLKAEKIDEPA
+313 LNEPA

-332 DEDDELTDPMAAVEA
+332 DEDEEDDELTDPMAAVEA
-347 FSKTSVTPVSS
+347 FSKTSVTPVSA

-381 ETALPFES
+381 ETSLPFES

-417 DEPRFKGFFKKKK
+417 DEPRFRGFFKKKK

>member
-7 IRQLDFAV
+7 IRQLDLTV

-21 TKEVDSVINECA
+21 TKEVDSVLSECA
-33 LTIDAYQKESEE
+33 LTIDAYQKENEE
-45 LYHKMEL
+45 LYRKMEL
-52 LASKI
+52 LAAKI

-80 IKKESNE
+80 IKKESNDE
-87 ESTALLEKSRQE
+87 ATELLEKSRQE
-99 ADLTVSNAKAEAD
+99 ADSTVSSAKTEAD

-126 EDKTNEANEIITNA
+126 EDKTNEASEIITNA

-198 KSLYNAELEALNS
+198 KALYNSELEALNS
-211 ANLDTSN
+211 ANLETSD
-218 EDTKQAQRDVD
+218 EDTKQAQKDVD
-229 NIDDDV
+229 DIDDDV
-235 ASLKEEIEDVSSS
+235 SSLKEEIEDVSSS
-248 IPSEVVIEHIQEKA
+248 IPDEVVIESTQDEKIEVEQEVEE
-262 AENEQ
+262 AEASQES
-267 ANEITDEPENENED
+267 
-281 VQDDFEIID
+281 QDDFEIID
-290 DEPEQEK
+290 DEPEQEEL
-297 SEPMTLE
+297 EPMTFEPKIEQEEVEEAEE
-304 TETEPDEDE
+304 TQ
-313 SGDVLKAEKIDEPA
+313 SEKLNEPA

-332 DEDDELTDPMAAVEA
+332 DEDEEDDELTDPMAAVEA
-347 FSKTSVTPVSS
+347 FSKTSVTPVSA

-381 ETALPFES
+381 ETSLPFES

-417 DEPRFKGFFKKKK
+417 DEPRFRGFFKKKK

>member
-7 IRQLDFAV
+7 IRHLDLTV

-21 TKEVDSVINECA
+21 TKEVDSVLSECA
-33 LTIDAYQKESEE
+33 LTIDAYQKENEE
-45 LYHKMEL
+45 LYRKMEL
-52 LASKI
+52 LATKI

-80 IKKESNE
+80 IKKESNDE
-87 ESTALLEKSRQE
+87 ATELLEKSRQE
-99 ADLTVSNAKAEAD
+99 ADSTVSSAKTEAD

-126 EDKTNEANEIITNA
+126 EDKTNEASEIITNA

-198 KSLYNAELEALNS
+198 KELYNAELEALNS
-211 ANLDTSN
+211 ANLETSD
-218 EDTKQAQRDVD
+218 EDTKQAQKDVD
-229 NIDDDV
+229 DIDDYV
-235 ASLKEEIEDVSSS
+235 SSLKEEIEDVSSS
-248 IPSEVVIEHIQEKA
+248 IPDEVVIESTQDEKIEVEQEVEE
-262 AENEQ
+262 AEASQES
-267 ANEITDEPENENED
+267 
-281 VQDDFEIID
+281 QDDFEIID
-290 DEPEQEK
+290 DEPEQKEI
-297 SEPMTLE
+297 EPMTFEPEIEQEEVKEAEE
-304 TETEPDEDE
+304 TQSEE
-313 SGDVLKAEKIDEPA
+313 LNEPA

-332 DEDDELTDPMAAVEA
+332 DEDEEDDELTDPMAAVEA
-347 FSKTSVTPVSS
+347 FSKTSVTPVSA

-381 ETALPFES
+381 ETSLPFES

-407 LVPPEDDEED
+407 LVPPEEDEED
-417 DEPRFKGFFKKKK
+417 DEPRFRGFFKKKK

>member
-164 ISEDLISKSKA
+164 ISEDLISRSKA

-198 KSLYNAELEALNS
+198 KSLYNAELDALNS

-218 EDTKQAQRDVD
+218 EDTKQAQREVD
-229 NIDDDV
+229 DIDDDV

-332 DEDDELTDPMAAVEA
+332 DDDDELTDPMAAVEA
-347 FSKTSVTPVSS
+347 FSKTSVTPVSA

-417 DEPRFKGFFKKKK
+417 DEPRFRGFFKKKK

>member
-1 MISSKE
+1 
-7 IRQLDFAV
+7 
-15 TQNGYN
+15 
-21 TKEVDSVINECA
+21 
-33 LTIDAYQKESEE
+33 
-45 LYHKMEL
+45 MEL

-229 NIDDDV
+229 DIDDDV

-267 ANEITDEPENENED
+267 TYEIAYEPENKNED

-332 DEDDELTDPMAAVEA
+332 DDDDELTDPMAAVEA

>member
-7 IRQLDFAV
+7 IRHLDLTV

-21 TKEVDSVINECA
+21 TKEVDSVLSECA
-33 LTIDAYQKESEE
+33 LTIDAYQKENEE
-45 LYHKMEL
+45 LYRKMEL
-52 LASKI
+52 LAAKI

-80 IKKESNE
+80 IKKESNDE
-87 ESTALLEKSRQE
+87 ATELLEKSRQE
-99 ADLTVSNAKAEAD
+99 ADSTVSSAKTEAD

-126 EDKTNEANEIITNA
+126 EDKTNEASEIITNA

-198 KSLYNAELEALNS
+198 KALYNAELEALNS
-211 ANLDTSN
+211 ANLETSD
-218 EDTKQAQRDVD
+218 EDTKQAQKDVD
-229 NIDDDV
+229 DIDDDV
-235 ASLKEEIEDVSSS
+235 SSLKEEIEDVSSS
-248 IPSEVVIEHIQEKA
+248 IPDEVVIESTQDEKIEVEQEVEE
-262 AENEQ
+262 AEASQES
-267 ANEITDEPENENED
+267 
-281 VQDDFEIID
+281 QDDFEIID
-290 DEPEQEK
+290 DEPELKEL
-297 SEPMTLE
+297 EPMTFEPEIEQEEVKEAEE
-304 TETEPDEDE
+304 TQSEE
-313 SGDVLKAEKIDEPA
+313 LNEPA

-332 DEDDELTDPMAAVEA
+332 DEDEEDDELTDPMAAVEA
-347 FSKTSVTPVSS
+347 FSKTSVTPVSA

-381 ETALPFES
+381 ETSLPFES

-417 DEPRFKGFFKKKK
+417 DEPRFRGFFKKKK

>member
-7 IRQLDFAV
+7 IRQLDLAV

-21 TKEVDSVINECA
+21 TKEVDSVLSECA
-33 LTIDAYQKESEE
+33 LTIDAYQKENEE
-45 LYHKMEL
+45 LYRKMEL
-52 LASKI
+52 LAAKI

-80 IKKESNE
+80 IKKESNDE
-87 ESTALLEKSRQE
+87 ATELLEKSRQE
-99 ADLTVSNAKAEAD
+99 ADSTVSSAKTEAD

-126 EDKTNEANEIITNA
+126 EDKTNEASEIITNA

-198 KSLYNAELEALNS
+198 KALYNSELEALNS
-211 ANLDTSN
+211 ANLETSD
-218 EDTKQAQRDVD
+218 EDTKQAQKDVD
-229 NIDDDV
+229 DIDDDV
-235 ASLKEEIEDVSSS
+235 SSLKEEIEDVSSS
-248 IPSEVVIEHIQEKA
+248 IPDEVVIESTQDEETEVEQEVEE
-262 AENEQ
+262 AEASQES
-267 ANEITDEPENENED
+267 
-281 VQDDFEIID
+281 QDDFEIID
-290 DEPEQEK
+290 DEPEQEEL
-297 SEPMTLE
+297 EPMTFEPEIEQEEVKEAEE
-304 TETEPDEDE
+304 TQSEE
-313 SGDVLKAEKIDEPA
+313 LNEPA

-332 DEDDELTDPMAAVEA
+332 DEDEEDDELTDPMAAVEA
-347 FSKTSVTPVSS
+347 FSKTSVTPVSA

-381 ETALPFES
+381 ETSLPFES

-417 DEPRFKGFFKKKK
+417 DEPRFRGFFKKKK